1 MQVLHLTDP
10 DFSNALQGDVLV
22 DFFATWCGPCR
33 RQSEIIEALD
43 AKDVPPH
50 CRLVKVDIDQAP
62 EAAAAFHVEVV
73 PTLVRLKDGRELR
86 RETGAQPAEKLIDLM
101 Q

>member
-10 DFSNALQGDVLV
+10 DFSSALKGDVLV

-33 RQSEIIEALD
+33 QQSEIIEAID
-43 AKDVPPH
+43 AKNVPPH

-62 EAAAAFHVEVV
+62 KAAAAFHVEVV
-73 PTLVRLKDGRELR
+73 PTLVRLKDGREIF
-86 RETGAQPAEKLIDLM
+86 RETGMQSAEKLLGLM